1 MRASY
6 LGLALAA
13 AMIGSTAIAQTPAP
27 APAAAPATTPA
38 LTKTNAPATAA
49 INTVA
54 DALKAKDDA
63 KVVLEGQIVKKIS
76 NEHYEFKDATGTV
89 KIDVDKKAMPA
100 KGLDVNA
107 KVRLNGEV
115 DVKKSGVEIEVKKVE
130 VL

>member
-13 AMIGSTAIAQTPAP
+13 AMIGSTAIAQTP